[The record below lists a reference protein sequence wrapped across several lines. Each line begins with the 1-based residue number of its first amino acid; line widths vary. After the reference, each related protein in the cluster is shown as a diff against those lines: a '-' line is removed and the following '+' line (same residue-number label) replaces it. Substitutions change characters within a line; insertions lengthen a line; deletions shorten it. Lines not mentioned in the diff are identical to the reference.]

1 MESKLIGKINQNYIR
16 ILNLLKSFL
25 KENFNE
31 AKKNSE
37 IFNSFEDKIKK
48 FNKTEEIEKYIKQFS
63 NENDNLI
70 GKFKNIKKN
79 INELI
84 TDILENKIKI
94 IENVNESL
102 YLIKHPKDC
111 LYLLKI
117 EDNNNYIYNYINL
130 IDYQI
135 NSHKYDKLEQIYFVL
150 CNTKIGEI

>member
-70 GKFKNIKKN
+70 DKFKNIKKN